1 MDMKTRRSTF
11 KCAEALS
18 IVVKTPDDSTTYSA
32 PKLPQ
37 GISEG
42 SLKIKVKTHKMKSAN
57 KQRDNLNGKND
68 ISTRWKYQKC
78 FDENYS

>member
-1 MDMKTRRSTF
+1 
-11 KCAEALS
+11 LS

-42 SLKIKVKTHKMKSAN
+42 SLKLKVKIHKMKLAN
-57 KQRDNLNGKND
+57 KQSDKLHGRN
-68 ISTRWKYQKC
+68 ISTR
-78 FDENYS
+78 